1 MYVIDFDIVAAAI
14 SLISLYLF
22 YLRKNI
28 SNTQSDRFAMLI
40 WAMLGSSVFSALSSL
55 SINALPVC
63 PASGVI
69 ATTTFFLLFHNSLPV
84 LTAFYLL
91 SFTVAPV
98 IRFKWNVAFFTPI
111 GIAFALILTN
121 PLSRLVFF
129 IDDTGVY
136 RHGPAFL
143 ALYIIAT
150 GYFLLGFFAVILP
163 KKLPSRAQRY
173 AFLSAILLPLI
184 AMVIQNELSGI
195 MLECFAGSIGAL
207 TVLLTI
213 QNSNEL
219 IDGSTGFFTRES
231 FSQFLQ
237 QALSGKEKFTVLIVH
252 AREIPSFQGIF
263 DSVSYSKIVHSFNT
277 WLASAAG
284 KRALICALDEGLY
297 AILPGVR
304 CDEAYFGEL
313 ALAVVARSKDEW
325 NVDSLQIEIPV
336 EIGIL
341 RLPAD
346 GASVA
351 DVMALVDQLVAM
363 PTAIGNRHVFSS
375 GDLLPDRRTKDSAIQ
390 AALDSGSF
398 QLRYQP
404 VYSVEEKR
412 IVALEALVG
421 VVGESGEWIQQRD
434 ILKVAEQ
441 IGLSHWLGEAVLD
454 KACEWFVQ
462 NDLPSRGITSLQ
474 VRLLESQ
481 CVELDWPRS
490 VTRILKERNMSGS
503 LLCLEITEPSVV
515 NVGENLK
522 LNMDLLSGQGV
533 RFALDDYGSGYT
545 DLGQILD
552 MPFSHVKIDKE
563 VVYSGLRTDKGERLL
578 TGSVS
583 LFTRLGLSITAEGI
597 ETPGQS
603 SFLSGAGCAYL
614 QGYHYG
620 HPLDPANILELLAN
634 A

>member
-1 MYVIDFDIVAAAI
+1 MYVIDFDIVGAAI
-14 SLISLYLF
+14 SLLSLYLF

-28 SNTQSDRFAMLI
+28 STKQSDRFALLI

-55 SINALPVC
+55 SINMIPVC
-63 PASGVI
+63 PISPVI
-69 ATTTFFLLFHNSLPV
+69 ALTTFFLLFHNSLSV
-84 LTAFYLL
+84 LTTFYLL

-98 IRFKWNVAFFTPI
+98 VRLKGSVAFFTPI
-111 GIAFALILTN
+111 VISFLLILTN

-129 IDDTGVY
+129 VDDAGVY
-136 RHGPAFL
+136 RHGPAFV

-150 GYFLLGFFAVILP
+150 GYFLLGLFAVILP

-173 AFLSAILLPLI
+173 AFFSAILLPLI
-184 AMVIQNELSGI
+184 AMFIQNKLSGI
-195 MLECFAGSIGAL
+195 MLECFAGSIGTL
-207 TVLLTI
+207 VVLLTI
-213 QNSNEL
+213 QNGNEL
-219 IDGSTGFFTRES
+219 IDGSTGFFTRET

-237 QALSGKEKFTVLIVH
+237 QALSRKEKFTVLVVH

-263 DSVSYSKIVHSFNT
+263 DSVSYGKIVHAFDS

-284 KRALICALDEGLY
+284 KHALVCALDEGLY
-297 AILPGVR
+297 AILPGVN
-304 CDEAYFGEL
+304 CDDAYFGEL
-313 ALAVVARSKDEW
+313 ALAVVARTKDEW
-325 NVDSLQIEIPV
+325 TVDSLQIEIPA

-341 RLPAD
+341 RLPSDA
-346 GASVA
+346 ASVA
-351 DVMALVDQLVAM
+351 DVMALIDELVAM
-363 PTAIGNRHVFSS
+363 PTAIGNRHIFSS

-390 AALDSGSF
+390 EALDSGSF

-404 VYSVEEKR
+404 IYSVEEKR
-412 IVALEALVG
+412 FVALEAIVG
-421 VVGESGEWIQQRD
+421 VLGEDGEWIHQRD

-441 IGLSHWLGEAVLD
+441 IGLSHWLGETVLD
-454 KACEWFVQ
+454 RACQWFTE
-462 NDLPSRGITSLQ
+462 NDLSSRGIASLQ

-490 VTRILKERNMSGS
+490 VSRILQARNMEGS

-522 LNMDLLSGQGV
+522 LNMDLLSGVGV

-583 LFTRLGLSITAEGI
+583 MFTRLGLSITAEGI
-597 ETPGQS
+597 ETPEQS

-614 QGYHYG
+614 QGYQYG
-620 HPLDPANILELLAN
+620 HPLDPESILELLSN

>member
-1 MYVIDFDIVAAAI
+1 VR
-14 SLISLYLF
+14 L
-22 YLRKNI
+22 K
-28 SNTQSDRFAMLI
+28 
-40 WAMLGSSVFSALSSL
+40 GS
-55 SINALPVC
+55 
-63 PASGVI
+63 
-69 ATTTFFLLFHNSLPV
+69 
-84 LTAFYLL
+84 
-91 SFTVAPV
+91 
-98 IRFKWNVAFFTPI
+98 VAFFTPI
-111 GIAFALILTN
+111 VISFVLILTN
-121 PLSRLVFF
+121 PVSRLVFF
-129 IDDTGVY
+129 VDDAGVY

-173 AFLSAILLPLI
+173 AFISAILLPLI
-184 AMVIQNELSGI
+184 AMFIQNKLSGI
-195 MLECFAGSIGAL
+195 TLESFAGSIGTL
-207 TVLLTI
+207 VVLLTI

-219 IDGSTGFFTRES
+219 IDGSTGFFTRET
-231 FSQFLQ
+231 FSQFLH
-237 QALSGKEKFTVLIVH
+237 QALSRKEKFTVLVVH

-263 DSVSYSKIVHSFNT
+263 DSVSYGKIVHSFDS
-277 WLASAAG
+277 WLVSAAG
-284 KRALICALDEGLY
+284 KYALVCALDEGLY
-297 AILPGVR
+297 AILPGVN
-304 CDEAYFGEL
+304 CDDAYFGEL

-325 NVDSLQIEIPV
+325 TVDSLQIEIPV

-341 RLPAD
+341 RLPSD
-346 GASVA
+346 GATVA
-351 DVMALVDQLVAM
+351 DVMALIDQLVAM
-363 PTAIGNRHVFSS
+363 PTAIGNRHIFSS
-375 GDLLPDRRTKDSAIQ
+375 GDLLPDRRTKDSVIQ

-404 VYSVEEKR
+404 IYSVEENR
-412 IVALEALVG
+412 FVALEAIVG
-421 VVGESGEWIQQRD
+421 ILGEGGEWIQQRD

-454 KACEWFVQ
+454 RACQWFTE
-462 NDLPSRGITSLQ
+462 NDLSSRGISSLQ
-474 VRLLESQ
+474 IRLLESQ

-490 VTRILKERNMSGS
+490 VSRILKDRNMAGS

-597 ETPGQS
+597 ETPEQS
-603 SFLSGAGCAYL
+603 SFLTGAGCAYL
-614 QGYHYG
+614 QGYQYS
-620 HPLDPANILELLAN
+620 HPLDPAHILELLAK